1 MDYSIKQVAARTN
14 LPAST
19 LRYYDKSGLMPLLKK
34 TEYGTRKYSE
44 MDICWLELVCCL
56 KDSGMSLDDIKAFML
71 LCLEGSSTSEQRR
84 EMLEQHRSS
93 ILKQIEVLNCSLGTI
108 NYKLEHYNE
117 IGIFHIDTK

>member
-1 MDYSIKQVAARTN
+1 MDYSIKQAAARTN

>member
-1 MDYSIKQVAARTN
+1 MEFSIKQVAARTN
-14 LPAST
+14 LPPST

-56 KDSGMSLDDIKAFML
+56 KDSGMSLDDIKTFML

-84 EMLEQHRSS
+84 DMLEQHRNS
-93 ILKQIEVLNCSLGTI
+93 ILKQMEVLNCSLGTI

>member
-93 ILKQIEVLNCSLGTI
+93 ILKQIELLNCSLGTI

>member
-1 MDYSIKQVAARTN
+1 
-14 LPAST
+14 
-19 LRYYDKSGLMPLLKK
+19 MPLLKK